1 VRISFA
7 IRKLSIFAPY
17 FMKLFNG
24 KRAAQKILKELA
36 EKIKGEKIRPVLAV
50 VMVGDNES
58 SKLYVKLKK
67 EAAAKIGIEVR
78 EFYFSDQSGEEEIVS
93 KIKQLNEN
101 GEVHGIIVQLPLS
114 AIFNEGRILETI
126 SPPKDVDGFHKEN
139 RRLLEKGETPHFLP
153 VLPLAILTA
162 LADSVK
168 NKLTSLKDKNI
179 LALVNSEIFGA
190 TLKLVLEKES
200 VPLKYQVRNT
210 CIILGIEKE
219 ILSADVLI
227 LVCGCANLI
236 KGEIIKQ
243 GVVLI
248 DAGVTRYF
256 DGKVVGDV
264 CQKDVTAKA
273 AFLTP
278 VPGGIGPLTVALL
291 LRNVYLAAIK
301 KES

>member
-1 VRISFA
+1 
-7 IRKLSIFAPY
+7 
-17 FMKLFNG
+17 MKIFNG

-36 EKIKGEKIRPVLAV
+36 EKIKAEKLRPVLAV
-50 VMVGDNES
+50 VMIGDNEA

-67 EAAAKIGIEVR
+67 ESAAKIGVEVR
-78 EFYFSDQSGEEEIVS
+78 EFYFSDQSGEEEIIC

-114 AIFNEGRILETI
+114 ALFNEGRILETI
-126 SPPKDVDGFHKEN
+126 SSQKDVDGFHKEN
-139 RRLLEKGETPHFLP
+139 RRLMEKNESPYFLP

-168 NKLTSLKDKNI
+168 NKLASLRDKNI
-179 LALVNSEIFGA
+179 LALVNSEIFGS
-190 TLKLVLEKES
+190 TLKLVLEKEG

-210 CIILGIEKE
+210 CIVLGIEKE

-227 LVCGCANLI
+227 SVCGCPNLI
-236 KGEIIKQ
+236 KGEMIKTD
-243 GVVLI
+243 VILI

-264 CQKDVTAKA
+264 CKKDVAAKA

-291 LRNVYLAAIK
+291 LRNVYLASAQ
-301 KES
+301 